1 MVIRYIIAIIF
12 FLLASIASSQS
23 ENSKLIEHLINEKG
37 IQHIQ
42 LSNNE
47 NPIFRFLDGEDV
59 IESQEIIPVKDGITV
74 LLSGNSKVY
83 QYNRTKNFL
92 ERIDQSRYHGHNFGA
107 TNLQYNDTLFSFG
120 GYGFWQMNGG
130 VRYYNKNT
138 SEWDIIKTSKIVT
151 FANGINA
158 ISFFSEDQAKLYVL
172 YHHYNSEYL
181 RSRANTS
188 PLELAIFN
196 FKTKNWEENVLL
208 INKEIAS
215 DISDLSSIQ
224 KIKDGLILNS
234 KKKSLSIL
242 LNFSKNLVYT
252 LKPSITTELI
262 QFKNKHQNNLNYT
275 IENTLYIFDRTLD
288 SLFTFKF
295 EPTVFEKTNIPIYI
309 SVPQKIN
316 LNNKYLIGLLIL
328 LIITVNIIV
337 VIKLKNKTRKNI
349 QSIEIDKRDI
359 KDFINSLDEIEKIV
373 VKHILENAKESQ
385 NTTTNQLNKLMGTD
399 KKEFKVQNNIRS
411 EMILNINKKFKLFIT
426 TNDEL
431 IERERAEVDK
441 RFMEYNLNKLFIKKL
456 NLKMF

>member
-83 QYNRTKNFL
+83 QYNRTTNFL

-158 ISFFSEDQAKLYVL
+158 ISFFDEDQAKLYVL

-252 LKPSITTELI
+252 LKPSTTTELI

-275 IENTLYIFDRTLD
+275 IGNTLYIFDRTLD

-295 EPTVFEKTNIPIYI
+295 EPTVFEKTNIPIYS

-316 LNNKYLIGLLIL
+316 LNNNYLIGLLIL
-328 LIITVNIIV
+328 LIITVNFIV

-441 RFMEYNLNKLFIKKL
+441 RFMEYNLNKLYIKKL